1 MEPIK
6 IRLCNV
12 YVLDHGAESGISS
25 VTNFLSSR
33 STFSSLYVFGE
44 FQYFTYDQAFFLF
57 ERDQKGTLE
66 KSGDTEAFLFSF
78 LVVLPAFELPKTE
91 RLKITELWAS
101 KFVGKPI

>member
-1 MEPIK
+1 M
-6 IRLCNV
+6 
-12 YVLDHGAESGISS
+12 YVLVHGAETGISS

-33 STFSSLYVFGE
+33 STFSSLYVLVE
-44 FQYFTYDQAFFLF
+44 FREFTYDQAFFFF

-66 KSGDTEAFLFSF
+66 KSGDTEALLFSF

-91 RLKITELWAS
+91 RLKITELWTS

>member
-12 YVLDHGAESGISS
+12 YVLFHGAESGISS

-33 STFSSLYVFGE
+33 STFSSLYVLVEVQE
-44 FQYFTYDQAFFLF
+44 FTCDQAFFLF
-57 ERDQKGTLE
+57 ESDQKGTLD
-66 KSGDTEAFLFSF
+66 KSGDTQAFLFSF
-78 LVVLPAFELPKTE
+78 LIVLPAFELPKTE
-91 RLKITELWAS
+91 RLKISELWTS